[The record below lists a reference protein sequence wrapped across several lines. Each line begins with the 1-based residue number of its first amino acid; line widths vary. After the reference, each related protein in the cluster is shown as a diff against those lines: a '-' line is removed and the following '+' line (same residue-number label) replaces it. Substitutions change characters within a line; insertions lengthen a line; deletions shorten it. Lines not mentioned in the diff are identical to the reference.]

1 MRKIQTSFP
10 TRNTIKGRYIVENV
24 LHNGKHVT
32 VYLVRDLCS
41 DQYLFALYEIG
52 NSDQKD
58 GQFFSIETKEF
69 KKKFVHPALP
79 QVYDMFRDDENSLL
93 YILMEYIQGSSL
105 EAVRQQQ
112 PQQCL
117 SLPNALSSLLPI
129 MDAVTYLHS
138 AHPPL
143 IHGNIKPSNII
154 ESTDASTLLI
164 NFDFEKELDIEKTIA
179 VDPDTMSGF
188 DAPERYSEV
197 IKVASD
203 IYSLGATLYTLLT
216 GKVPI
221 DAFRRLNKTSKNE
234 PDPLLP
240 INQLVSSVP
249 ESVAEIIHRAISMNS
264 DDRFSSVEEFRE
276 ILQQASNA
284 SNVNPQITVSEDEA
298 QKREGTDLETQ
309 SLVKKEKELTGDIEG
324 TNLVA
329 PSPTV
334 NPSPEQAVS
343 SPGSSSTLDISET
356 SKSRITRSLQKIT
369 QVRRYKQSGLLVLFL
384 LALLI
389 TLLGSIGVGLSL
401 WHYIS
406 GIK

>member
-1 MRKIQTSFP
+1 MRKLQTSFP
-10 TRNTIKGRYIVENV
+10 TRTIIKGRYIVENV
-24 LHNGKHVT
+24 LHSGKHDA
-32 VYLVRDLCS
+32 VYLVRDQCS
-41 DQYLFALYEIG
+41 DQHLFALYEVG
-52 NSDQKD
+52 NSDRQN
-58 GQFFSIETKEF
+58 GQLFSIETKEF

-79 QVYDMFRDDENSLL
+79 QAYDMFRDDENGLL
-93 YILMEYIQGSSL
+93 YILMEYIQGSNL
-105 EAVRQQQ
+105 EVVRQQQ

-154 ESTDASTLLI
+154 ESTDTSTLLV
-164 NFDFEKELDIEKTIA
+164 NFDFEKELDVEKTIA
-179 VDPDTMSGF
+179 VDPHTISGF
-188 DAPERYSEV
+188 DAPERYTEV
-197 IKVASD
+197 IKVTSD

-216 GKVPI
+216 GKVPK
-221 DAFRRLNKTSKNE
+221 DAFRRLKKISKNE

-284 SNVNPQITVSEDEA
+284 SNVKPQITVSDVGV

-309 SLVKKEKELTGDIEG
+309 SLVKKEKELTGEIEG
-324 TNLVA
+324 ANIVA
-329 PSPTV
+329 PSPRV
-334 NPSPEQAVS
+334 NQSPEQAVA

-356 SKSRITRSLQKIT
+356 SKSRITRSLQETT
-369 QVRRYKQSGLLVLFL
+369 QVRRYKQLGLLVLFL

-389 TLLGSIGVGLSL
+389 TLLGSLGVGLSL